1 MGHSDIWSSQALV
14 CGRECG
20 GRQQVEEGTV
30 QGPGRTVRREDIS
43 GGAKNRRPPEVGH
56 LPLGM
61 RRQLLS
67 PHLFLT
73 THTTTVNYVAFLMAF
88 KKITK
93 KEFEMT

>member
-1 MGHSDIWSSQALV
+1 M
-14 CGRECG
+14 
-20 GRQQVEEGTV
+20 EEGTV